1 MVIEIWKDIL
11 NYEGLYQVSNLG
23 RVKGLKKLSWNGY
36 SYITKPERILKSS
49 NSKGYKF
56 VRLYKDKVAKNYT
69 IHRLVATAFIE
80 NKNNYKEVN
89 HIDGNKLNNNA
100 TNLEWCTKSHNIRH
114 AFKMGLNKRR
124 KGIENEQAKKV
135 IQYDKNMKKI
145 KLWGCISDAQ
155 RELKIDHSA
164 IIRCAKHK
172 QNTAGGYK
180 WEYGL

>member
-23 RVKGLKKLSWNGY
+23 RVKSLKKLSWNGY
-36 SYITKPERILKSS
+36 SYITKPERILKLS

-69 IHRLVATAFIE
+69 IHRLVAIAFIE

-100 TNLEWCTKSHNIRH
+100 TNLEWCTKSHNIKH
-114 AFKMGLNKRR
+114 AYRTGLNKARIG
-124 KGIENEQAKKV
+124 KNNEQSKKV
-135 IQYDKNMKKI
+135 IQYDKNMNKI
-145 KLWGCISDAQ
+145 KIWECISDIE
-155 RELKIDHSA
+155 RKLKIDHSTV
-164 IIRCAKHK
+164 IRCAKHK
-172 QNTAGGYK
+172 QKTAGGYK
-180 WEYGL
+180 WEYSL